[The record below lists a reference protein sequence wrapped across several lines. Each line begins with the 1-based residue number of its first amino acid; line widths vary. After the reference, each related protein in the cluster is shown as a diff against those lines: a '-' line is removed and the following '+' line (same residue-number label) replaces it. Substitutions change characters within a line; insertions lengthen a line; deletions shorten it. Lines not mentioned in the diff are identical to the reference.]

1 MRIKDQNEGEGVDST
16 LIVGL
21 QSHLATFPL
30 DSHFEASF
38 RDQISAGKMGLE
50 RGEKPR
56 GIKNYSN

>member
-1 MRIKDQNEGEGVDST
+1 MRIKEKDEGEGIDST
-16 LIVGL
+16 LIVL
-21 QSHLATFPL
+21 PQSHLATFPL

-38 RDQISAGKMGLE
+38 RDQISGGKMGLE